1 MGQHSRNDVSSLPWV
16 GLLAFGL
23 ATLLGCAG
31 IIVSN
36 PPGPNSISG
45 VVVNDSTGQPVAG
58 AIVLLEQPDASGIDR
73 VVRSETTASDGS
85 FAFVALMPGNY
96 DVVTAASV
104 TSSSGVTSTS
114 ATTVTLLVP
123 PNTTLSRIPLVPQFV
138 NPVPTGKPIGIG
150 ATVTTSGLGGVP
162 ISADVKL
169 SALQGV
175 GPQGTSPSVV
185 TIPTFT
191 GSTPVVSTAAGP
203 ACPACPAGTACADY
217 ELFVPSALP
226 VWGTFNPAGTQYRIP
241 PGHPVEF
248 LYLIEGR
255 AFVRGGNTPDCTPS
269 SQFAPVIAGTLP
281 AFIPN
286 LNFVGCQ

>member
-1 MGQHSRNDVSSLPWV
+1 MGQHSRNDVSSLPLV

-73 VVRSETTASDGS
+73 VVRSETTDSDGS

-123 PNTTLSRIPLVPQFV
+123 P
-138 NPVPTGKPIGIG
+138 
-150 ATVTTSGLGGVP
+150 
-162 ISADVKL
+162 
-169 SALQGV
+169 
-175 GPQGTSPSVV
+175 
-185 TIPTFT
+185 
-191 GSTPVVSTAAGP
+191 TP
-203 ACPACPAGTACADY
+203 
-217 ELFVPSALP
+217 
-226 VWGTFNPAGTQYRIP
+226 R
-241 PGHPVEF
+241 
-248 LYLIEGR
+248 
-255 AFVRGGNTPDCTPS
+255 
-269 SQFAPVIAGTLP
+269 
-281 AFIPN
+281 
-286 LNFVGCQ
+286 